1 MAQTVGQTSF
11 RNAVIEYST
20 NGTSWVDMSGVS
32 NKIDPSGG
40 DRAQGEE
47 FTGDADTAVITIGK
61 REPIKIGIDIVYS
74 EATTDHFVNMETYH
88 QSGTALKIRWAPKG
102 SATGNFR
109 YTTDTGYITS
119 FTPPAGEYGS
129 GDPILVSLE
138 LTAAYYG
145 RAAIS

>member
-20 NGTSWVDMSGVS
+20 NGSSWVDMSGVS

-40 DRAQGEE
+40 DRQQGEE
-47 FTGDADTAVITIGK
+47 FTGDADTAVIAIGK
-61 REPIKIGIDIVYS
+61 REPIKLGVDIVYS

-88 QSGTALKIRWAPKG
+88 QGGTALKIRWAPKG

-138 LTAAYYG
+138 MTAAYYS
-145 RAAIS
+145 RAAI